1 VGDAGLTASVNC
13 SGYSAESELLT
24 PRPSQLQNGTGYAST
39 SISGNG
45 PNAGVWYLTQAS
57 TGMNLRTQ
65 VSKELR
71 TDGAAYPMLGHAT
84 VVVGC
89 ANAFP
94 SQPTLGRNTHVVNNT
109 CTSNYASQFNGYVS
123 CLWSHEGAHLSGAL
137 ASAATSLNDLHEV
150 WEPRVRSSEDLL
162 RDEDIRLD
170 AQYVEGRINTDA
182 YNAAHNLPQQ
192 SYSFWRFQVASGWQA
207 DTQTPRCSS

>member
-1 VGDAGLTASVNC
+1 MVSDSSLDGHE
-13 SGYSAESELLT
+13 SA
-24 PRPSQLQNGTGYAST
+24 
-39 SISGNG
+39 
-45 PNAGVWYLTQAS
+45 NAGKQGVTHRRS
-57 TGMNLRTQ
+57 CI
-65 VSKELR
+65 
-71 TDGAAYPMLGHAT
+71 PH
-84 VVVGC
+84 VGSRDRC
-89 ANAFP
+89 CWLCKRLS